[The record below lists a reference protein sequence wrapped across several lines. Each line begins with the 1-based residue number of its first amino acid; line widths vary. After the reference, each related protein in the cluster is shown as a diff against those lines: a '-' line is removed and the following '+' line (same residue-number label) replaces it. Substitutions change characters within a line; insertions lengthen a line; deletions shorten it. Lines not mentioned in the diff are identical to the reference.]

1 MVTKARSPVAAFRKV
16 LLTVLVLVVAAIA
29 GLFLFGK
36 AGGPKKEKQAPE
48 KAAPGAKGMALIGED
63 FDYTFTEGSKP
74 LFHIKGESIKADKE
88 GTIYLDRVAVTL
100 WDRQRRIFHV
110 ESHNASF
117 NRESNEG
124 QLEGDVVLR
133 GPDGLELRTAQLN
146 LRQKGNQ
153 VTSDVPVE
161 IHYGDKYVAHAGAM
175 DVDLGG
181 EDYILKGGARVES
194 VPGVTPPVLLTSQR
208 LDYERPKQWLHI
220 EGGAMLRHGQD
231 WLAAQRIYAILSD
244 DEKGLKFV
252 HGFWE
257 ISGETHSSSPAL
269 AGAARP
275 GAAAPTVVRFSN
287 GSDLAVNLRPEGNQV
302 RRVEFEAPGDAKVT
316 MQSTGGGIV
325 RILTAHRI
333 EGDLADGVLS
343 AADALGGVEIRETAR
358 PGGKPTMRQATG
370 QKAAATFK
378 PDGHLAT
385 VDLTN
390 NVVYHD
396 GAGVTATGDHGSLD
410 MDAGKG
416 EFVGEPVVVTSDRGR
431 IEAPRM
437 VYSTDQQIVNA
448 RGGVRALLQKV
459 EETALSGTPLANGQ
473 GPVHVESQEAFW
485 RQQPSSFIF
494 RGDVR
499 AWRGENLLLA
509 PELRGDK
516 AADQLNAT
524 GGVKTIWYPTSE
536 QAARTSASPGGAAP
550 GTAGAKGAPASGAGA
565 GKPSPIH
572 ASASDLQYQ
581 QKEGVLIYTGNV
593 RVDQEGK
600 TLTCQRME
608 VVLGQ
613 DHQAKTMTCTGDTK
627 LNDPKA
633 GRRIDGQKAVYVVS
647 QRQVEITGEPVVM
660 NDKDG
665 NQVRGKRVLYFID
678 GGRAV
683 VQGQEG
689 EAPASPIVPKAP
701 AKPGGPTIGKQ
712 Q

>member
-36 AGGPKKEKQAPE
+36 AGGPKKEKPAPE
-48 KAAPGAKGMALIGED
+48 KEAPGAKGMALIGED

-74 LFHIKGESIKADKE
+74 LFHIKGESVKADKE

-100 WDRQRRIFHV
+100 WDHQGRIFHV

-146 LRQKGNQ
+146 LLQKGNQ

-194 VPGVTPPVLLTSQR
+194 TPGVTPPVLITSQR
-208 LDYERPKQWLHI
+208 LDYERQKQWLHI
-220 EGGAMLRHGQD
+220 EGGAMLRHGRD

-269 AGAARP
+269 AGAAARP
-275 GAAAPTVVRFSN
+275 GAAAPTVVRFTK
-287 GSDLAVNLRPEGNQV
+287 GSDLAVNLQPEGSQV
-302 RRVEFEAPGDAKVT
+302 RRVEYEAPGDGKVQ

-325 RILTAHRI
+325 RVLTAHRI
-333 EGDLADGVLS
+333 EGDLVDGVLS

-358 PGGKPTMRQATG
+358 PGGKPTLRQATG

-396 GAGVTATGDHGSLD
+396 GAGVTATGDHGTLD

-416 EFVGEPVVVTSDRGR
+416 EFVGEPVVVVSDRGR

-473 GPVHVESQEAFW
+473 GPVHVESSEAFW

-499 AWRGENLLLA
+499 AWRGDNLLLA

-536 QAARTSASPGGAAP
+536 QAARTSASP
-550 GTAGAKGAPASGAGA
+550 AGAKAGG

-600 TLTCQRME
+600 TLTCQRLE
-608 VVLGQ
+608 VVLGA
-613 DHQAKTMTCTGDTK
+613 DHQAKTMTCTGDAK

-647 QRQVEITGEPVVM
+647 QRQIEITGEPVVM

-665 NQVRGKRVLYFID
+665 NQVRGKRVLYYLD

-689 EAPASPIVPKAP
+689 EVPASPIVPKAP
-701 AKPGGPTIGKQ
+701 AKPGEKQ
-712 Q
+712 P

>member
-16 LLTVLVLVVAAIA
+16 LLTVLVLVVAAVA

-74 LFHIKGESIKADKE
+74 LFHIKGESVKADKE
-88 GTIYLDRVAVTL
+88 GTVYLDRVAVTL
-100 WDRQRRIFHV
+100 WDKQRRVFHV

-181 EDYILKGGARVES
+181 EDYILKAGARVES
-194 VPGVTPPVLLTSQR
+194 VPGVTPPVLVTAQR

-231 WLAAQRIYAILSD
+231 WLAAQRIYALLSD
-244 DEKGLKFV
+244 DEKALNFV

-269 AGAARP
+269 AGTAGKP
-275 GAAAPTVVRFSN
+275 GAAAPTVVHFSN
-287 GSDLAVNLRPEGNQV
+287 GNDLAVALKATGNEV
-302 RRVEFEAPGDAKVT
+302 RRVEFEAKGDGKVQ

-325 RILTAHRI
+325 RVLTAHRI

-358 PGGKPTMRQATG
+358 PGGKPTMRQPTG
-370 QKAAATFK
+370 QKAAATYK

-390 NVVYHD
+390 DVVYHD
-396 GAGVTATGDHGSLD
+396 GAGVTATGDHGTLD

-431 IEAPRM
+431 IEGAADILQHRPADR
-437 VYSTDQQIVNA
+437 Q
-448 RGGVRALLQKV
+448 REGVRALLQKV

-473 GPVHVESQEAFW
+473 GPVHVESSEAFW

-494 RGDVR
+494 LRRRGQRLAVR
-499 AWRGENLLLA
+499 ELLA
-509 PELRGDK
+509 GARAVRRGVPR
-516 AADQLNAT
+516 DQLNAT
-524 GGVKTIWYPTSE
+524 GGVKTIWYPTSD
-536 QAARTSASPGGAAP
+536 QAAKTAASPVPAAA
-550 GTAGAKGAPASGAGA
+550 GTGGAKGAAAAVP

-600 TLTCQRME
+600 TLTCQRLE
-608 VVLGQ
+608 VVLGA

-647 QRQVEITGEPVVM
+647 QRQIGITGEPVVM

-665 NQVRGKRVLYFID
+665 NQVRGKRVLYYLD

-683 VQGQEG
+683 VQGAEG
-689 EAPASPIVPKAP
+689 EVPASPIVPKAP
-701 AKPGGPTIGKQ
+701 AKPGGPTGRERR
-712 Q
+712 

>member
-1 MVTKARSPVAAFRKV
+1 
-16 LLTVLVLVVAAIA
+16 
-29 GLFLFGK
+29 
-36 AGGPKKEKQAPE
+36 
-48 KAAPGAKGMALIGED
+48 
-63 FDYTFTEGSKP
+63 
-74 LFHIKGESIKADKE
+74 
-88 GTIYLDRVAVTL
+88 
-100 WDRQRRIFHV
+100 
-110 ESHNASF
+110 
-117 NRESNEG
+117 
-124 QLEGDVVLR
+124 
-133 GPDGLELRTAQLN
+133 
-146 LRQKGNQ
+146 
-153 VTSDVPVE
+153 
-161 IHYGDKYVAHAGAM
+161 
-175 DVDLGG
+175 
-181 EDYILKGGARVES
+181 
-194 VPGVTPPVLLTSQR
+194 
-208 LDYERPKQWLHI
+208 
-220 EGGAMLRHGQD
+220 
-231 WLAAQRIYAILSD
+231 
-244 DEKGLKFV
+244 
-252 HGFWE
+252 
-257 ISGETHSSSPAL
+257 
-269 AGAARP
+269 
-275 GAAAPTVVRFSN
+275 
-287 GSDLAVNLRPEGNQV
+287 
-302 RRVEFEAPGDAKVT
+302 
-316 MQSTGGGIV
+316 
-325 RILTAHRI
+325 
-333 EGDLADGVLS
+333 
-343 AADALGGVEIRETAR
+343 
-358 PGGKPTMRQATG
+358 MRQATG

-536 QAARTSASPGGAAP
+536 QAAKTSASPA
-550 GTAGAKGAPASGAGA
+550 GTAGATKAAAA
-565 GKPSPIH
+565 KPSPIH

-608 VVLGQ
+608 VVLGA

-665 NQVRGKRVLYFID
+665 NQVRGKRVLYYID

>member
-1 MVTKARSPVAAFRKV
+1 
-16 LLTVLVLVVAAIA
+16 
-29 GLFLFGK
+29 
-36 AGGPKKEKQAPE
+36 
-48 KAAPGAKGMALIGED
+48 
-63 FDYTFTEGSKP
+63 
-74 LFHIKGESIKADKE
+74 
-88 GTIYLDRVAVTL
+88 VAVTL
-100 WDRQRRIFHV
+100 WDRQRRVFHV

-146 LRQKGNQ
+146 LRQKGNE

-244 DEKGLKFV
+244 DEKGLQFV

-269 AGAARP
+269 AAASAKP
-275 GAAAPTVVRFSN
+275 GGAAPTIVHFSN
-287 GSDLAVNLRPEGNQV
+287 GSDLSVNLQPKGNQV
-302 RRVEFEAPGDAKVT
+302 RRVELEAPGDAKVT

-325 RILTAHRI
+325 RVLTAHRI

-358 PGGKPTMRQATG
+358 PAGKPTMRQATG

-396 GAGVTATGDHGSLD
+396 GAGVTATGDHGNLD

-536 QAARTSASPGGAAP
+536 TAAKTSASPAGTAPAAAGAKAAP
-550 GTAGAKGAPASGAGA
+550 GGGPA

-600 TLTCQRME
+600 TLTCQRLE
-608 VVLGQ
+608 VVLGA

-633 GRRIDGQKAVYVVS
+633 GRRIDGQKALYVVS
-647 QRQVEITGEPVVM
+647 QRQIEITGEPVVM

-665 NQVRGKRVLYFID
+665 NQVRGKRVLYYLD

-683 VQGQEG
+683 VQGAEG
-689 EAPASPIVPKAP
+689 EVPASPIVPVPQKPP
-701 AKPGGPTIGKQ
+701 AKPGGSADGARR
-712 Q
+712 